1 MCSVNSKS
9 HHRKNRLL
17 AFTEL
22 KQPAVTVVKCARVTP
37 LFRQGERDYL
47 NNYRPILVISVVA
60 KEFERTVY
68 DQLYA
73 CLEERNI
80 IYKYQSGFRAF
91 HSTVTAL
98 LESSDT
104 WA

>member
-9 HHRKNRLL
+9 HHRKYRLL

-22 KQPAVTVVKCARVTP
+22 KRPGVTVVKCARVTP
-37 LFRQGERDYL
+37 LFRQGERDDL
-47 NNYRPILVISVVA
+47 NYRPISVISVVA
-60 KEFERTVY
+60 MEFERIVY

-73 CLEERNI
+73 SLEEHNI
-80 IYKYQSGFRAF
+80 IYKHQSGFRDI

-98 LESSDT
+98 L
-104 WA
+104 